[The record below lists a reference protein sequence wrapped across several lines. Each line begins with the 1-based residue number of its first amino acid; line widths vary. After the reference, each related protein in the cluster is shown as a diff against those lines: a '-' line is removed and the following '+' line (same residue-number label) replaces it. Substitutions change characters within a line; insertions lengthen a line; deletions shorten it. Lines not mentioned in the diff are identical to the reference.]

1 MVYEQRRII
10 SIDVGYCQP
19 KMEEKRKIARAASI
33 VGGATMLSRIAG
45 LVRDQVI
52 AYFFGSSIV
61 TAAFVVAF
69 RIPNLFRR
77 LLGEG
82 ALTVAF
88 VPIFSRTLGLG
99 GTPAASKLFRQCLTL
114 LGLTLT
120 ILSILGVIFA
130 AELVTIMAPGFLDD
144 PAKFN
149 LTVLLTQIMF
159 PYIFF
164 MAMGALFMG
173 ALNASGHFTTPALGP
188 FVGNIAIILGAIFL
202 CPLFDIP
209 VLGLALGAMIGG
221 GLQLSI
227 QLPALRRHGLSL
239 LPDFSFWTPEVK
251 KILLL
256 MGPAALG
263 AAAYQI
269 SIFINTILASFLPEG
284 SIPWLYFADRLM
296 QFPLGVFTVA
306 IGVATLPSLSRQ
318 AATGDTAGFISSAR
332 FALGLSFFVTV
343 PAMVGLVALALP
355 LVTILFE
362 RGEFTSIS
370 SQGTAEAL
378 MAYALGLP
386 FLSGAGILA
395 RIFYSRAN
403 TRTPTLVATAS
414 LALGI
419 IAALSLMG
427 PLQHMG
433 LALASSLGSIVN
445 FFWLYALLLTQEKS
459 FPNKE
464 MLKELA
470 SYFLLAALMLPPVW
484 YLGQWAMAADFFPE
498 KALRTLGAVF
508 SGIIIYLGLA
518 RLTRQAHL
526 TFILSTMKDKFWH
539 KLSKK
544 V

>member
-1 MVYEQRRII
+1 
-10 SIDVGYCQP
+10 
-19 KMEEKRKIARAASI
+19 MEEKRKIARAASI
-33 VGGATMLSRIAG
+33 VGGATMLSRVAG

-52 AYFFGSSIV
+52 AYFFGSSTV
-61 TAAFVVAF
+61 AAAFVVAF

-88 VPIFSRTLGLG
+88 VPIFSYTLGQNGNL
-99 GTPAASKLFRQCLTL
+99 AANKLFRQCLTI
-114 LGLTLT
+114 LGLVLMV
-120 ILSILGVIFA
+120 LSILGVFFA

-144 PAKFN
+144 PEKFN

-173 ALNASGHFTTPALGP
+173 ALNASGHFTAPALGP
-188 FVGNIAIILGAIFL
+188 FMGNVAIILGAIFL
-202 CPLFDIP
+202 CPIFDMP
-209 VLGLALGAMIGG
+209 VLGLALGVMIGG
-221 GLQLSI
+221 AMQLAI
-227 QLPALRRHGLSL
+227 QLPALRRSGLSL
-239 LPDFSFWTPEVK
+239 RPDFSFWTPEVK

-343 PAMVGLVALALP
+343 PAMVGLVALTMP
-355 LVTILFE
+355 LVTVLFE
-362 RGEFTSIS
+362 RGEFTAIS

-378 MAYALGLP
+378 MGYALGLP

-395 RIFYSRAN
+395 RIFYSRSN

-414 LALGI
+414 LALGV
-419 IAALSLMG
+419 IAALILMG
-427 PLQHMG
+427 PLKHMG
-433 LALASSLGSIVN
+433 LALASSLGSMVN
-445 FFWLYALLLTQEKS
+445 FFWLYTLLLTQEKS

-470 SYFLLAALMLPPVW
+470 GYFLLAGLMLIPVW
-484 YLGQWAMAADFFPE
+484 YLGQWAMEADFFIY
-498 KALRTLGAVF
+498 KALRTLVAVF
-508 SGIIIYLGLA
+508 CGIIIYLGA
-518 RLTRQAHL
+518 SKLTRQAHL
-526 TFILSTMKDKFWH
+526 TFILEAIKE
-539 KLSKK
+539 KLKRKTSPKI
-544 V
+544 